1 MDGFRH
7 VNNAVY
13 LTYLEAARDAFVAAR
28 APEAVDSFVVR
39 RVEIDYLAPLG
50 QDDGE
55 ALVSCDLEGVGT
67 SSVRLR
73 ETIRAASTAASSP
86 RPVRSSCTSTRRARA
101 PARSRPRC
109 GGSSRRSRAT
119 SMRWGG

>member
-55 ALVSCDLEGVGT
+55 ALVSCDLEGVGA

-73 ETIRAASTAASSP
+73 ETIRAASDGRVVAE
-86 RPVRSSCTSTRRARA
+86 ARA
-101 PARSRPRC
+101 VIVHVDEARTGARPIPPEV
-109 GGSSRRSRAT
+109 RRQLEA
-119 SMRWGG
+119 